1 MRIFLRIS
9 IFLIF
14 LILFYFIFAPQ
25 NPHVKI
31 IVTSNSLAKTEN
43 IYIAGNNKQLGS
55 WQPDIIQLN
64 KTDNNK
70 WERTFTFETNSSLEF
85 KFTKGSWASEALDE
99 NGNIPGNN
107 NLIVTKDT
115 TLNFN
120 ISLWNDGT
128 ARITFKGQITDTV
141 NYIKQMTYDEL
152 LPRDIIVWLPPGY
165 EQNPQKYYPVLYMND
180 GQNLFDPE
188 TSFTKVDWQID
199 EAADSLIRQNK
210 IEPIIIVGIYNS
222 SDRKE
227 EYALTSQG
235 SKYMEFIINKLKPFI
250 DSSYR
255 TLADRKNTAVGGSSS
270 GGLISLMLAWNY
282 PNYFST
288 AACFSPAFK
297 YENFDYADSLEKY
310 SDDNKDL
317 QIYIYNGGI
326 GLEEILQPGVDK
338 IINFMEQKNFKLND
352 NLFVDID
359 KSAEHSEAAW
369 AKRVP
374 QMLKILFGK

>member
-9 IFLIF
+9 MFLVF

-128 ARITFKGQITDTV
+128 ARITFKGQITGTV

-210 IEPIIIVGIYNS
+210 IEPIIIVGINNTQ
-222 SDRKE
+222 DRNM
-227 EYALTSQG
+227 EYAFTPKG
-235 SKYMEFIINKLKPFI
+235 TKYMEFIIKKLKPFI

-255 TLADRKNTAVGGSSS
+255 TLTDRKNTAIGGSSS

-282 PNYFST
+282 PNYFSK

-359 KSAEHSEAAW
+359 KSA
-369 AKRVP
+369 
-374 QMLKILFGK
+374 